1 MVENEKIIPI
11 NLDEEMKT
19 AYIDYSMSVIIS
31 RALPD
36 VRDGLKPVHRRVLY
50 GMDELGLGPTRAYK
64 KSARVV
70 GEVLGKYHPHGDS
83 SVYDTMVR
91 LAQDWSMRYPLVD
104 GQGNFGSLD
113 GDSPAAM
120 RYTEVRFEKIA
131 EEMLRDIDKDTVD
144 FALNFDDSLEEPT
157 ILPARIP
164 NLLIN
169 GASGIAVGMATN
181 ILPHNLNEVTD
192 ALISY
197 IEKGTLSV
205 DELLEYIKGPDLPTG
220 GIIYGTSGIRDYFET
235 GRGRIVVRG
244 KAEIENNGNRETIII
259 TEIPYQ
265 VNKANLVA
273 KIAEL
278 VNEGKIV
285 GISDTRDE
293 SDRRGLRIVVDVK
306 KDAIASV
313 VLSKLFKYTP
323 LQSSYGVNSVAL
335 VKGRPMTLSM
345 LDMIRHFIE
354 FRIEVVVRRTR
365 YELRKAE
372 ERAHILEGLLIALD
386 HLDEVIALIR
396 ASKTVDEAQTGLMT
410 QFGLSEIQAKAI
422 LEMRLQRLTGLERQ
436 KIKDEYDEL
445 MKTIAFLRQLLDDP
459 QMQKDTVKQE
469 IIEIKEKYGD
479 ARRTEITHAEG
490 DISIEDLIADDAV
503 AITISHLGYI
513 KRTNLNE
520 YKQQRRGGRGSQGSR
535 TRDEDF
541 IEHMFVASNHNYLLL
556 FTERGK
562 CFWLRVFEIP
572 EASKGATGRVIQNI
586 LNLPA
591 DDKVKAYI
599 PIQDLNDAEFI
610 NSNYIM
616 FCTRHGIIKKT
627 LVEEF
632 SRPRANGINAL
643 TVREGD
649 TLLEAKLTNGNKE
662 IILANRNG
670 RAIRFNESKVRATGR
685 TAAGVGNDTG

>member
-1 MVENEKIIPI
+1 M
-11 NLDEEMKT
+11 
-19 AYIDYSMSVIIS
+19 
-31 RALPD
+31 
-36 VRDGLKPVHRRVLY
+36 
-50 GMDELGLGPTRAYK
+50 
-64 KSARVV
+64 
-70 GEVLGKYHPHGDS
+70 
-83 SVYDTMVR
+83 
-91 LAQDWSMRYPLVD
+91 
-104 GQGNFGSLD
+104 
-113 GDSPAAM
+113 
-120 RYTEVRFEKIA
+120 
-131 EEMLRDIDKDTVD
+131 
-144 FALNFDDSLEEPT
+144 
-157 ILPARIP
+157 
-164 NLLIN
+164 
-169 GASGIAVGMATN
+169 
-181 ILPHNLNEVTD
+181 
-192 ALISY
+192 
-197 IEKGTLSV
+197 
-205 DELLEYIKGPDLPTG
+205 
-220 GIIYGTSGIRDYFET
+220 
-235 GRGRIVVRG
+235 
-244 KAEIENNGNRETIII
+244 
-259 TEIPYQ
+259 
-265 VNKANLVA
+265 
-273 KIAEL
+273 
-278 VNEGKIV
+278 
-285 GISDTRDE
+285 
-293 SDRRGLRIVVDVK
+293 
-306 KDAIASV
+306 
-313 VLSKLFKYTP
+313 
-323 LQSSYGVNSVAL
+323 AL
-335 VKGRPMTLSM
+335 VKDRPMTLSM

-670 RAIRFNESKVRATGR
+670 RAIRFNESKVRAMGR
-685 TAAGVGNDTG
+685 TAAGVRGMTLDNEQDGVVNMICVDPADSLVTIFVVSEEGYGKRTALEAYRVTNRGGKGVTTMKITDKTGHLIALKDVYDMDEIMITTRSGVMIRMPMEFIRVMGRATQGVRVIKLDESDHIADLAVVRENFGNRADHEEE